1 MIDFLLLAVQR
12 ASFEQLMQREGFMDA
27 SGQPALGADIDP
39 APGTPEYATGIP
51 IVAPASPKASQ
62 GLPSEAL
69 AKEGGPPE
77 FVQGF
82 SANVRLSGA
91 LEQAQIAGIP
101 QTDEQG
107 NLLPLRERSKFGQT
121 MSIDGVEW
129 IGMNGITTGISD
141 GGVTFIDPESIAS
154 QQRVWQ

>member
-39 APGTPEYATGIP
+39 APGTPEYETGIP
-51 IVAPASPKASQ
+51 IVAPP
-62 GLPSEAL
+62 GPPPG
-69 AKEGGPPE
+69 GGPPE

-82 SANVRLSGA
+82 SANIRLSGA

-101 QTDEQG
+101 QTDENG
-107 NLLPLRERSKFGQT
+107 DLLPLRQRTKLGQT

-129 IGMNGITTGISD
+129 IGVNGITTGISD